1 MTVDIQ
7 SLRIVELNPDDV
19 QAAEASYQINKVVRA
34 HDQPDLPPPSRHRH
48 FQILRLGWPGH
59 LEKHWLGYDGDRA
72 VGELSVD
79 LPQRDNLENAWIE
92 LRVIPEYRRRGIG
105 RALYAHAVE
114 YVRAAGRTHLMADTL
129 EPLDGGP
136 RVDPAGSAFAT
147 AMGLTRALREV
158 RRKLYLS
165 TVDHAALDALLAAAW
180 TRADGYSLVQWTDRC
195 PDDCV
200 ADVAYLEGRLNTD
213 APMEDL
219 AWGKEDVD
227 ADLIRHVERNREIMK
242 TRAFFTAVRHDAS
255 GRVVALTAMIIEH
268 GVPEHAWQ
276 GITLVDPPHRGH
288 RLGTIVKIENLRL
301 ILAAEPAL
309 TAIDTGN
316 AAVNDHMIAINHA
329 MGFQPM
335 DAMVDWQ
342 VDL

>member
-1 MTVDIQ
+1 M
-7 SLRIVELNPDDV
+7 
-19 QAAEASYQINKVVRA
+19 
-34 HDQPDLPPPSRHRH
+34 
-48 FQILRLGWPGH
+48 GWPGH
-59 LEKHWLGYDGDRA
+59 LEKNWLAYDGDRA
-72 VGELSVD
+72 VGELNVS

-92 LRVIPEYRRRGIG
+92 LRVLPEFRRRGIG

-114 YVRAAGRTHLMADTL
+114 YTRAAGRSRLMADTL
-129 EPLDGGP
+129 EATEAVDGGP
-136 RVDPAGSAFAT
+136 RVDPAGSAFAA
-147 AMGLTRALREV
+147 AMGLARALREV

-165 TVDHAALDALLAAAW
+165 TVDHAALDALLAEAW
-180 TRADGYSLVQWTDRC
+180 THAEGYSLVRWTDRC

-227 ADLIRHVERNREIMK
+227 ADLIRQVERNREVMK

-255 GRVVALTAMIIEH
+255 GRVVALTGMIIEH

-329 MGFQPM
+329 MGFRPM
-335 DAMVDWQ
+335 DYMVDWQ